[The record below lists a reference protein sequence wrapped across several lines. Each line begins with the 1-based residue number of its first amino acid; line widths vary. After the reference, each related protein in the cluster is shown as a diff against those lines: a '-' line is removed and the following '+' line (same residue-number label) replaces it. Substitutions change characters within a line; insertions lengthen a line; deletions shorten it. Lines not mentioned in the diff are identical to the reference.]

1 MGDNFHF
8 FTVMKLRSSPIRL
21 LVFIL
26 IFFYPLFGLAQIQD
40 IGIPFQGIAKDY
52 SGNVVNQRV
61 IYIEVAI
68 VTKEKPLDILYNEL
82 HKAKTDEWGLFAV
95 QIGKGSWMGG
105 STTKL
110 SLIDWS
116 SANHQLSIKIAIEPE
131 APLPNWDYSKHLV
144 LMGNTTFGVVPY
156 ALYSFGNK
164 NTASFSVDAV
174 KLKLNISD
182 TTSML
187 IPYAKISSIQ
197 SLQEQVRSKL
207 DISDTSQML
216 AYYASNKQLQDFIV
230 IKDSTKAY
238 VTPYQLAN
246 LHLDI
251 NKKIN
256 IADSINGY
264 ITPSKLK
271 SATIDTTF
279 LSNRINA
286 KLNLSDTIYLSE
298 RIALRELQANK
309 SINLNALSD
318 YNDNMYPSVKATKD
332 YIDNQVS
339 NGAPDATINN
349 KGIVQ
354 LTGDL
359 TGSSAEPRIANNAI
373 TTNKVADA
381 TITDAKIASGIQ
393 ASKVGLGNVT
403 NHAQVY
409 SINGLT
415 AQMQNFAT
423 PGNYGLAPNW
433 TSVGT
438 DHTLNIPMANQSAV
452 TAGLISKTD
461 YDHFNT
467 AYNNRISSFTTSGN
481 VGAASLSGQSLNIP
495 NYTLAGLSGNI
506 NPNYFLAGPTTGS
519 AGAVQYR
526 ALVAADIPNNDAN
539 TSGNA
544 ATASALATPVSI
556 NNVSFDGTANI
567 IVKASTTNK
576 LFFSATGMGAMP
588 TENFDGA
595 AAKTISYNTIGA
607 APKMGSTY
615 ITTLGTIT
623 NGVWNGAVIAESY
636 GGAGTVNGIL
646 KADGNGLVS
655 AASSSDFQVPLTF
668 SSPLTNVSN
677 TISMSQVSSSTSGYL
692 SNTDWNTFNNKLS
705 SAEKAVANGIATL
718 DASGKIPTS
727 QVPAIS
733 FSSGYVV
740 RNQSEMLALSS
751 AVVGSIAI
759 RTDNSKNYVL
769 SASDPA
775 NINNWLELLMPASVS
790 SVNGYTTGS
799 ITLTSS
805 DIAEGTNLY
814 FNNTRVRS
822 AVDGFLSAD
831 APISYTTSTG
841 KISITQATTHSN
853 GYLSSTDWNTFNNKQ
868 NSFSNQSA
876 NTFYAGPNAISGAPS
891 FRAIVAEDIP
901 TLNQH
906 TTGNAATADALYT
919 TRTINGV
926 GFNGTANISILAN
939 TPYNLTFNNSGNGA
953 ASGLS
958 FNGASSSTI
967 SYNTIGAAPAN
978 GSSAIAN
985 LGTVNTGTWNANVIG
1000 SNYGGAGTNNGILK
1014 ANGLGVVSVAVA
1026 GTDYESPLNFTAPL
1040 SRTSNTVSIQ
1050 TASSTNNGMLTSSDW
1065 QLFNNKQSSMVG
1077 GTGVSISGGN
1087 TINIGQAIANT
1098 NSPSFAGITLSSLN
1112 VSGIV
1117 ANTAA
1122 GVLTTVSTT
1131 GTGLVVKENT
1141 PTLITPNI
1149 GAAIASSINATGD
1162 ITAKRYKLTMPTA
1175 TSAAA
1180 TTNIDLSTGN
1190 VFTINLGANITSL
1203 TTSNA
1208 AVGTYLIKFVQD
1220 ATGSRTVSFPA
1231 AWKWAGG
1238 VAPTLTTTASKLDIV
1253 TLVYDGTL
1261 FYATIVKNF

>member
-1 MGDNFHF
+1 
-8 FTVMKLRSSPIRL
+8 
-21 LVFIL
+21 
-26 IFFYPLFGLAQIQD
+26 
-40 IGIPFQGIAKDY
+40 
-52 SGNVVNQRV
+52 
-61 IYIEVAI
+61 
-68 VTKEKPLDILYNEL
+68 
-82 HKAKTDEWGLFAV
+82 
-95 QIGKGSWMGG
+95 
-105 STTKL
+105 
-110 SLIDWS
+110 
-116 SANHQLSIKIAIEPE
+116 
-131 APLPNWDYSKHLV
+131 
-144 LMGNTTFGVVPY
+144 
-156 ALYSFGNK
+156 
-164 NTASFSVDAV
+164 
-174 KLKLNISD
+174 
-182 TTSML
+182 
-187 IPYAKISSIQ
+187 
-197 SLQEQVRSKL
+197 
-207 DISDTSQML
+207 
-216 AYYASNKQLQDFIV
+216 
-230 IKDSTKAY
+230 
-238 VTPYQLAN
+238 
-246 LHLDI
+246 
-251 NKKIN
+251 
-256 IADSINGY
+256 
-264 ITPSKLK
+264 
-271 SATIDTTF
+271 
-279 LSNRINA
+279 
-286 KLNLSDTIYLSE
+286 SDTIYLSE

-359 TGSSAEPRIANNAI
+359 TGSSADPRIANNAI

-393 ASKVGLGNVT
+393 ASKIGLGNVT

-409 SINGLT
+409 SMNGLT
-415 AQMQNFAT
+415 AQVQNFAT

-467 AYNNRISSFTTSGN
+467 AYNNRISSFTTNGN
-481 VGAASLSGQSLNIP
+481 VGAASLLGQSLNIP

-544 ATASALATPVSI
+544 ATASALATPISI
-556 NNVSFDGTANI
+556 NNISFDGTANI
-567 IVKASTTNK
+567 TLKASTTNK
-576 LFFSATGMGAMP
+576 LFFSAAGMGAMP

-607 APKMGSTY
+607 APQMGSTN
-615 ITTLGTIT
+615 ITTLGTIGT
-623 NGVWNGAVIAESY
+623 GVWNGAVIAESY

-705 SAEKAVANGIATL
+705 SSEKAVANGIATL

-740 RNQSEMLALSS
+740 NNQTQMLALSS

-822 AVDGFLSAD
+822 AVNGFLSGD
-831 APISYTTSTG
+831 APMSYTTSTG

-868 NSFSNQSA
+868 
-876 NTFYAGPNAISGAPS
+876 
-891 FRAIVAEDIP
+891 
-901 TLNQH
+901 
-906 TTGNAATADALYT
+906 
-919 TRTINGV
+919 
-926 GFNGTANISILAN
+926 
-939 TPYNLTFNNSGNGA
+939 
-953 ASGLS
+953 
-958 FNGASSSTI
+958 
-967 SYNTIGAAPAN
+967 
-978 GSSAIAN
+978 
-985 LGTVNTGTWNANVIG
+985 
-1000 SNYGGAGTNNGILK
+1000 
-1014 ANGLGVVSVAVA
+1014 
-1026 GTDYESPLNFTAPL
+1026 
-1040 SRTSNTVSIQ
+1040 
-1050 TASSTNNGMLTSSDW
+1050 
-1065 QLFNNKQSSMVG
+1065 SSMVG

-1087 TINIGQAIANT
+1087 TINIGQAVANT

-1149 GAAIASSINATGD
+1149 GTATASSINATGD
-1162 ITAKRYKLTMPTA
+1162 ITAKRYKLTMPN
-1175 TSAAA
+1175 A
-1180 TTNIDLSTGN
+1180 TTASSSTSIDLSTGN
-1190 VFTINLGANITSL
+1190 VFTINLSANITSL
-1203 TTSNA
+1203 TISNA

-1238 VAPTLTTTASKLDIV
+1238 IAPTLTTTASKLDIV

>member
-1 MGDNFHF
+1 
-8 FTVMKLRSSPIRL
+8 
-21 LVFIL
+21 
-26 IFFYPLFGLAQIQD
+26 
-40 IGIPFQGIAKDY
+40 
-52 SGNVVNQRV
+52 
-61 IYIEVAI
+61 
-68 VTKEKPLDILYNEL
+68 
-82 HKAKTDEWGLFAV
+82 
-95 QIGKGSWMGG
+95 
-105 STTKL
+105 
-110 SLIDWS
+110 
-116 SANHQLSIKIAIEPE
+116 
-131 APLPNWDYSKHLV
+131 
-144 LMGNTTFGVVPY
+144 
-156 ALYSFGNK
+156 
-164 NTASFSVDAV
+164 
-174 KLKLNISD
+174 
-182 TTSML
+182 
-187 IPYAKISSIQ
+187 
-197 SLQEQVRSKL
+197 
-207 DISDTSQML
+207 
-216 AYYASNKQLQDFIV
+216 
-230 IKDSTKAY
+230 
-238 VTPYQLAN
+238 
-246 LHLDI
+246 
-251 NKKIN
+251 
-256 IADSINGY
+256 
-264 ITPSKLK
+264 
-271 SATIDTTF
+271 
-279 LSNRINA
+279 
-286 KLNLSDTIYLSE
+286 SDTIYLSE

-359 TGSSAEPRIANNAI
+359 TGSSADPRIANNAI

-393 ASKVGLGNVT
+393 ASKIGLGNVT

-409 SINGLT
+409 SMNGLT
-415 AQMQNFAT
+415 AQVQNFAT

-467 AYNNRISSFTTSGN
+467 AYNNRISSFTTNGN
-481 VGAASLSGQSLNIP
+481 VGAASLLGQSLNIP

-544 ATASALATPVSI
+544 ATASALATPISI
-556 NNVSFDGTANI
+556 NNISFDGTANI
-567 IVKASTTNK
+567 TLKASTTNK
-576 LFFSATGMGAMP
+576 LFFSAAGMGAMP

-607 APKMGSTY
+607 APQMGSTN
-615 ITTLGTIT
+615 ITTLGTIGT
-623 NGVWNGAVIAESY
+623 GVWNGAVIAESY

-705 SAEKAVANGIATL
+705 SSEKAVANGIATL

-740 RNQSEMLALSS
+740 NNQTQMLALSS

-775 NINNWLELLMPASVS
+775 NISNWLELLMPASVS

-822 AVDGFLSAD
+822 AVNGFLSGD
-831 APISYTTSTG
+831 APMSYTTSTG

-868 NSFSNQSA
+868 
-876 NTFYAGPNAISGAPS
+876 
-891 FRAIVAEDIP
+891 
-901 TLNQH
+901 
-906 TTGNAATADALYT
+906 
-919 TRTINGV
+919 
-926 GFNGTANISILAN
+926 
-939 TPYNLTFNNSGNGA
+939 
-953 ASGLS
+953 
-958 FNGASSSTI
+958 
-967 SYNTIGAAPAN
+967 
-978 GSSAIAN
+978 
-985 LGTVNTGTWNANVIG
+985 
-1000 SNYGGAGTNNGILK
+1000 
-1014 ANGLGVVSVAVA
+1014 
-1026 GTDYESPLNFTAPL
+1026 
-1040 SRTSNTVSIQ
+1040 
-1050 TASSTNNGMLTSSDW
+1050 
-1065 QLFNNKQSSMVG
+1065 SSMVG

-1087 TINIGQAIANT
+1087 TINIGQAVANT

-1149 GAAIASSINATGD
+1149 GTATASSINATGD
-1162 ITAKRYKLTMPTA
+1162 ITAKRYKLTMPN
-1175 TSAAA
+1175 A
-1180 TTNIDLSTGN
+1180 TTASSSTSIDLSTGN
-1190 VFTINLGANITSL
+1190 VFTINLSANITSL
-1203 TTSNA
+1203 TISNA

-1238 VAPTLTTTASKLDIV
+1238 IAPTLTTTASKLDIV